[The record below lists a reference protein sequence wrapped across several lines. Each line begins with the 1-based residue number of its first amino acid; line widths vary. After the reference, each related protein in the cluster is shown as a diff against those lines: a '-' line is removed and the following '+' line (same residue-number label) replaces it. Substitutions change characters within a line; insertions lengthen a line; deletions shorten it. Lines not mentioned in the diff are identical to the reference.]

1 MVCVLMSTYNGE
13 KYLEEQLESLV
24 RQEGVELRIL
34 VRDDGSKDATA
45 DIVKRWQAKYPEMIE
60 FVQGENVGFA
70 MSFTHLLQMAV
81 ERYPAVEYFAFC
93 DQDDVWLP
101 EKLRVAVERLEMEA
115 KDIPVTYCS
124 NTRLVDTNL
133 RFMRMCWEKGEAR
146 LSKERALI
154 QSFATG
160 CTMVFNRKAA
170 EIYVSHLP
178 EVIKVHDFLM
188 YQLCMFLGKVIYDE
202 NSYILYRQH
211 GGNQIGQPGFRKRWQ
226 RRWTSGNYKKH
237 TLELQNYRF
246 LKAYKDLLSVD
257 DIGLISQIAFYRKN
271 LFTKLSL
278 LFNNKIKYTRLKANF
293 FYMLKIIIGGGKT
306 EDLFPIG
313 KPRLL
318 SPLRISVG
326 K

>member
-1 MVCVLMSTYNGE
+1 MVCILMSTYNGE

-24 RQEGVELRIL
+24 RQEGVEIRIL

-45 DIVKRWQAKYPEMIE
+45 DIVKRWQAKYPEIIE

-81 ERYPAVEYFAFC
+81 ECYPTAEYFAFC

-101 EKLRVAVERLEMEA
+101 EKLRVAVERLEIEA
-115 KDIPVTYCS
+115 KEIPVAYCS

-133 RFMRMCWEKGEAR
+133 RFMRMCWKKGEVR

-170 EIYVSHLP
+170 EIYISHLP
-178 EVIKVHDFLM
+178 EAIKVHDFLM
-188 YQLCMFLGKVIYDE
+188 YQLCIFLGKVVYDD

-211 GGNQIGQPGFRKRWQ
+211 GNNQIGKPGFWNRWKRRVQ
-226 RRWTSGNYKKH
+226 GHYKEH

-246 LKAYKDLLSVD
+246 LKAYKDLLTVD
-257 DIGLISQIAFYRKN
+257 DIGLISQIAFYRRN

-278 LFNNKIKYTRLKANF
+278 LFNGKIKYTSMERNL
-293 FYMLKIIIGGGKT
+293 FYVLKIIIGGG
-306 EDLFPIG
+306 
-313 KPRLL
+313 
-318 SPLRISVG
+318 
-326 K
+326 